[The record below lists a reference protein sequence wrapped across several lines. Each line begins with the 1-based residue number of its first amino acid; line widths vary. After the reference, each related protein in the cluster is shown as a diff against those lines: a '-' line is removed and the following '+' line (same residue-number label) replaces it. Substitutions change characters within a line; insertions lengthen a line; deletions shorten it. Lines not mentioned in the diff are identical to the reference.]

1 MADIEIKRAEL
12 SNLVTKLEK
21 NNLDIS
27 NSLTKINSYI
37 KSLDESVWNS
47 PEKRKIDEKMLPFIE
62 KVDNTVFNNL
72 KLYTDK
78 LTFAIDKYYESEM
91 SIKKDVEDTS
101 NSNNIEI
108 L

>member
-1 MADIEIKRAEL
+1 MTDIEIKIDEL
-12 SNLVTKLEK
+12 SNLVTKLER

-62 KVDNTVFNNL
+62 KVDNTVFSNL

-78 LTFAIDKYYESEM
+78 LTFAINKYYESEM
-91 SIKKDVEDTS
+91 SIKKEVEDTS
-101 NSNNIEI
+101 SSNNIDI